1 MAKKSVKTRCEEGG
15 DEILVFRIAAPATER
30 VVFKMSV
37 CKANARIRAWL
48 TRLPDGVEHLVLDES
63 GKDDTSTELNPFLVP
78 GEYLLRWSTLTPSEQ
93 WQTKTEVTVGGTTC
107 FRWRKRA
114 NSDNPMKGG
123 TLLLVVG

>member
-1 MAKKSVKTRCEEGG
+1 
-15 DEILVFRIAAPATER
+15 
-30 VVFKMSV
+30 MSV

-48 TRLPDGVEHLVLDES
+48 TRLPDGVEHLVLDET

-93 WQTKTEVTVGGTTC
+93 WQTKTEVSVGGTTC